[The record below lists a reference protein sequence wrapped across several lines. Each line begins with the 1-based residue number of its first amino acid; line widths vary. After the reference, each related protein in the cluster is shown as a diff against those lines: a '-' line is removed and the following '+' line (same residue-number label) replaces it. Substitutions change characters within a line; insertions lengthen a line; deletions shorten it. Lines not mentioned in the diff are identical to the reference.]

1 MAFDPK
7 RMVLLSNGD
16 GQKLYL
22 YRTADALAAIAAADY
37 FLPFQGQLDENDVVL
52 AVGNTG
58 GAQTVDLLVVT
69 GSTPSTVTVANGT

>member
-22 YRTADALAAIAAADY
+22 YRTADAIAAIAAADY

-52 AVGNTG
+52 AVGSTG

-69 GSTPSTVTVANGT
+69 GSTPATVTVANGT

>member
-22 YRTADALAAIAAADY
+22 YRTADAVAAVIAADY

-52 AVGNTG
+52 AVGSTG

-69 GSTPSTVTVANGT
+69 GSIPSTVTVANGT